1 MNTVQKEELQKI
13 SGATQRRRLI
23 PWLQKIGVP
32 FIEDADGWPIVAEA
46 ALNAK
51 LGESSKNEPRIN
63 FA

>member
-13 SGATQRRRLI
+13 SGAKQRRRLI
-23 PWLQKIGVP
+23 PWLQGLGVP
-32 FIEDADGWPIVAEA
+32 FIQDADGWPIVAES